1 MLRLRSRSIKDALG
15 SLFPTQRKAHLSLRA
30 VLLTSSTTMARFQS
44 LLSSIALLL
53 ISSAYAGIGPATDL
67 TISNADI
74 SPDGFTRAAVV
85 VNGVFPGPLITG
97 NMVCVVHNLP

>member
-1 MLRLRSRSIKDALG
+1 MLSGVSSQPSGRR
-15 SLFPTQRKAHLSLRA
+15 P
-30 VLLTSSTTMARFQS
+30 LTSTGTMARFQS
-44 LLSSIALLL
+44 LLSSISLLFVA
-53 ISSAYAGIGPATDL
+53 SVYGGIGPTTDL
-67 TISNADI
+67 TISNADT

>member
-1 MLRLRSRSIKDALG
+1 
-15 SLFPTQRKAHLSLRA
+15 
-30 VLLTSSTTMARFQS
+30 MARYQS
-44 LLSSIALLL
+44 FLSSISLLFVA
-53 ISSAYAGIGPATDL
+53 SAYAGIGPATDL

-97 NMVCVVHNLP
+97 NMVCVVCTIYASVFADVPFAFVNRVTASSSTSSTR